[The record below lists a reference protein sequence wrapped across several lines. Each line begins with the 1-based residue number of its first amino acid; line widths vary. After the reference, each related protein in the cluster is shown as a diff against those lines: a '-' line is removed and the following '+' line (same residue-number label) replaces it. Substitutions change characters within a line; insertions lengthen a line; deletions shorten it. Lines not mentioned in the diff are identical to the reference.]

1 MKTFRE
7 YLNRSETSVE
17 PEDVFI
23 SESVSEQAK
32 KFMKEFNAA
41 CSFLKDEVKDS
52 DKNHNWRVRIEYIRN
67 LIDKELK
74 K

>member
-7 YLNRSETSVE
+7 YLNRIETSVE
-17 PEDVFI
+17 QEDVFI

-41 CSFLKDEVKDS
+41 CKFLKEEVQES
-52 DKNHNWRVRIEYIRN
+52 DKNNNWKVRLEYIRN
-67 LIDKELK
+67 LINKELK
-74 K
+74 I